1 MKLRLFFFAALAFLL
16 IHMTTEASTPLR
28 RCSWVG
34 EDTTPFFTNCI
45 EANFTKIDRTV
56 GIDLA
61 SCFNFGTSYSYSY
74 QMCVRKN
81 FRRIGEGLK
90 LTLDVCPTI
99 GEEVN
104 PFYITCIQKNF
115 KTIERVLP

>member
-1 MKLRLFFFAALAFLL
+1 MKLRLFFFMAFAFLL
-16 IHMTTEASTPLR
+16 IHMTTQASTPLR

-34 EDTTPFFTNCI
+34 NDTTPFFTNCI
-45 EANFTKIDRTV
+45 DSNFKKIERTV
-56 GIDLA
+56 GLDVS
-61 SCFNFGTSYSYSY
+61 SCFNFGTNFSYSY

-81 FRRIGEGLK
+81 FRTIDERLK
-90 LTLDVCPTI
+90 LTLDKCPAI

-104 PFYITCIQKNF
+104 AFYVACIQKNF